1 MRILSHL
8 VILSHNGEGERI
20 RSPSNKT
27 YKEDCIM
34 NQQSEETFSISQV
47 SERTGVTENR
57 IRDWHEKGFLPE
69 IQQISVGSRL
79 HRRFTERDIQMIS
92 TINEYQIQGFVLK
105 VAVEKAK
112 DRW

>member
-1 MRILSHL
+1 M
-8 VILSHNGEGERI
+8 
-20 RSPSNKT
+20 
-27 YKEDCIM
+27 M

-79 HRRFTERDIQMIS
+79 HRRFTEKDIQMIAK
-92 TINEYQIQGFVLK
+92 INEYQIQGFILK

-112 DRW
+112 ERG

>member
-1 MRILSHL
+1 
-8 VILSHNGEGERI
+8 
-20 RSPSNKT
+20 
-27 YKEDCIM
+27 M

-79 HRRFTERDIQMIS
+79 HRRFTARDIQMIL

-112 DRW
+112 EAQKKD

>member
-1 MRILSHL
+1 
-8 VILSHNGEGERI
+8 
-20 RSPSNKT
+20 
-27 YKEDCIM
+27 M
-34 NQQSEETFSISQV
+34 NQQSQETFSISQV

-79 HRRFTERDIQMIS
+79 HRRFTEKDIQMIT

-112 DRW
+112 GRR

>member
-1 MRILSHL
+1 
-8 VILSHNGEGERI
+8 
-20 RSPSNKT
+20 
-27 YKEDCIM
+27 M

-69 IQQISVGSRL
+69 VQQISVGSRL
-79 HRRFTERDIQMIS
+79 HRRFTEKDIQMI
-92 TINEYQIQGFVLK
+92 TKINEYQIQGFILK

-112 DRW
+112 ERG

>member
-1 MRILSHL
+1 
-8 VILSHNGEGERI
+8 
-20 RSPSNKT
+20 
-27 YKEDCIM
+27 M

-79 HRRFTERDIQMIS
+79 HRRFTERDIQMI
-92 TINEYQIQGFVLK
+92 TKINEYQIQGFILK

-112 DRW
+112 ERR

>member
-1 MRILSHL
+1 
-8 VILSHNGEGERI
+8 
-20 RSPSNKT
+20 
-27 YKEDCIM
+27 M
-34 NQQSEETFSISQV
+34 NQQSQETFSISQV

-79 HRRFTERDIQMIS
+79 HRRFTARDIQMI
-92 TINEYQIQGFVLK
+92 TRINEYQIQGFVLK

-112 DRW
+112 ERR

>member
-1 MRILSHL
+1 
-8 VILSHNGEGERI
+8 
-20 RSPSNKT
+20 
-27 YKEDCIM
+27 M
-34 NQQSEETFSISQV
+34 NQQSHETFSISQV

-79 HRRFTERDIQMIS
+79 HRRFTERDIQMIL
-92 TINEYQIQGFVLK
+92 TINEYQKQGFVLK

-112 DRW
+112 GRR